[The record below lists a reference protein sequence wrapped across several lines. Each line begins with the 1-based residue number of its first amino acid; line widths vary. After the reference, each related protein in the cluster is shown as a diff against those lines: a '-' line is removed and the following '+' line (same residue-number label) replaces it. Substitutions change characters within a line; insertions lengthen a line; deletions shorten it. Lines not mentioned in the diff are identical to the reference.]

1 MLYTNEQCRIMCF
14 HFTQSKKK
22 FGLETEITT
31 SRTVNLLQEKQT
43 NLLRVA
49 HKSVNKKTPIKYTEI
64 KGDEEKRREKNET
77 NPSNERMRAFIHLI
91 CQSNENIHYTHR
103 LG

>member
-64 KGDEEKRREKNET
+64 KGDEEMRRKKTKQIQAMNEC
-77 NPSNERMRAFIHLI
+77 AHL
-91 CQSNENIHYTHR
+91 ST
-103 LG
+103 